1 MILPDGR
8 EIRVGW
14 APHELLWLEAA
25 NHLSGKER
33 EAALRDIASLAGR
46 GLQATIS
53 KARNLRKQEREDAR
67 TALSIFLGRPF
78 DHPRKIMVR
87 TPTMAVPKRYAVAE

>member
-1 MILPDGR
+1 MILPNGK

-14 APHELLWLEAA
+14 AEHEILWLQAA
-25 NHLSGKER
+25 NSLCGKER
-33 EAALRDIASLAGR
+33 EDALQQIASLAGR

-87 TPTMAVPKRYAVAE
+87 THTMAVPKRYARTG